1 MHEQELVLLIKRCK
15 KSDQIAQVA
24 IYDLFFKTMHN
35 TAFRIIQQQDLV
47 EDVTQDAFIVAFSKV
62 KNLHSQNTNIETRNT
77 RLSLGYLENN
87 PFKLDLKVYGCVVD
101 STIDKLPTDLKKNLV
116 DEKGKKQRI
125 YFILY
130 FKKNIKKN
138 KH

>member
-101 STIDKLPTDLKKNLV
+101 
-116 DEKGKKQRI
+116 
-125 YFILY
+125 
-130 FKKNIKKN
+130 
-138 KH
+138 